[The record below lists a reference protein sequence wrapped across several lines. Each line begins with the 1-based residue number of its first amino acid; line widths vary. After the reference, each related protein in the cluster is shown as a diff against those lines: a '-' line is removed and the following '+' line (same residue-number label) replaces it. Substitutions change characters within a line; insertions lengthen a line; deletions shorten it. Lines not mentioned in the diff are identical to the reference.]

1 VSNASARVDDLT
13 RAQQP
18 PLRIMP
24 DLCAVVPYWH
34 SDNGDVAGD
43 HKSNVSTDTASLAGI
58 GGVDDEV
65 RHRRRRNRLDTSA
78 VAVNRVAVITGANRG
93 IGLEVTRQ
101 LAVSGDTVVLG
112 TRRIEAGEQAAQL
125 IIDAGGDVVVRRL
138 DVTDPTT
145 LDGVAAELAD
155 VYGRLDILVNNAA
168 IHYDTW
174 QQAIS
179 ADLNT
184 VREALETNLLGAWR
198 AVHAFLPLLRNSGH
212 GRIVN
217 VSSEAGS
224 LTSMGGSTPA
234 YNISK
239 AALNALTR
247 AFADDLR
254 SDRILVNSVCPGW
267 VATDMGG
274 PGGRPV
280 TAGAASIIWAIDLPD
295 HGPTGGFYRDG
306 RQIPW

>member
-1 VSNASARVDDLT
+1 
-13 RAQQP
+13 
-18 PLRIMP
+18 M
-24 DLCAVVPYWH
+24 
-34 SDNGDVAGD
+34 
-43 HKSNVSTDTASLAGI
+43 
-58 GGVDDEV
+58 
-65 RHRRRRNRLDTSA
+65 
-78 VAVNRVAVITGANRG
+78 ITGANRG

-101 LAVSGDTVVLG
+101 LAMSGDSVVLG
-112 TRRIEAGEQAAQL
+112 TRRIEAGEQVAQP
-125 IIDAGGDVVVRRL
+125 IITAGGDVIVRRL

-145 LDGVAAELAD
+145 LDGVAAELTE

-184 VREALETNLLGAWR
+184 VREALDTNLLGVWR
-198 AVHAFLPLLRNSGH
+198 AVHAFLPLLRNSSH

-224 LTSMGGSTPA
+224 LTSMGGGTPA

-247 AFADDLR
+247 ALASELR
-254 SDRILVNSVCPGW
+254 RDRILVNSVCPGW

-280 TAGAASIIWAIDLPD
+280 TEGAASIIWAIDLPD